1 MSKPLVAIV
10 GRSNVGKSTFFNRVC
25 GKRIAIVKDTPGVT
39 RDRIYADAEWCG
51 YNFTLIDTG
60 GIEPDNPDEMFAEIR
75 RQAETAIELANVI
88 IFLVDG
94 KAGLLPAD
102 HEVADILRTAKKP
115 VILAVNKLDNNET
128 DTLYDF
134 YELGL
139 GDPFAISAE
148 HKTGIGDL
156 LDEVVK
162 HMKRSVEPEDDGL
175 KIAFVG
181 KPNVGKSSLIN
192 RLLGSPRVIVSDVS
206 GTTRDAI
213 DTPFEYEGVKYT
225 LIDTAGIRRKRG
237 IEGESVERYGVLRS
251 LTAISRADVVFIVI
265 DASEEIS
272 EQDVRIAGMVHEEG
286 KPSVVIVNKWDK
298 IEKDSHTINKYGMDI
313 AEKLSFMSYFQAEYV
328 SAVTGQ
334 RTNKLLDLA
343 ETVYSHANS
352 RISTGT
358 LNDVVREA
366 VTITEPPASSGRRL
380 KILYATQP
388 SVKPPTFVFFV
399 NDEKLV
405 HFSYKRYLENSLRR
419 AFDFSGTPIRLKFIG
434 RKEDEK

>member
-1 MSKPLVAIV
+1 MAKPLVAVV
-10 GRSNVGKSTFFNRVC
+10 GRSNVGKSTFFNRIC

-39 RDRIYADAEWCG
+39 RDRIYSDAEWCG

-60 GIEPDNPDEMFAEIR
+60 GIEPDHPDEMFAEIR
-75 RQAETAIELANVI
+75 RQAETAIDLATVI
-88 IFLVDG
+88 IFMVDG
-94 KAGLLPAD
+94 KTGLLPSD
-102 HEVADILRTAKKP
+102 REVADILRTAKKP
-115 VILAVNKLDNNET
+115 VVLAVNKLDNNEK

-139 GDPFAISAE
+139 GDPMPISCE
-148 HKTGIGDL
+148 HKTGLGDL

-162 HMKRSVEPEDDGL
+162 HFDRTEAEEDDGL

-181 KPNVGKSSLIN
+181 RPNVGKSSLVN
-192 RLLGSPRVIVSDVS
+192 RLLGSARVIVSDVS

-213 DTPFEYEGVKYT
+213 DTPFTYEGAKYT
-225 LIDTAGIRRKRG
+225 LIDTAGLRRKRG
-237 IEGESVERYGVLRS
+237 IEDESVERYGVIRS
-251 LTAISRADVVFIVI
+251 LSAISRADVVFLVI

-272 EQDVRIAGMVHEEG
+272 EQDVRIAGMIHEEG
-286 KPSVVIVNKWDK
+286 KPSVIVVNKWDK
-298 IEKDSHTINKYGMDI
+298 IEKDTHTMNKYRDKI
-313 AEKLSFMSYFQAEYV
+313 AEELAFMSYFQAEYV
-328 SAVTGQ
+328 SALTGQ
-334 RTNKLLDLA
+334 RTQRLLDLA
-343 ETVYSHANS
+343 ETVYSHASN

-380 KILYATQP
+380 KVLYATQP
-388 SVKPPTFVFFV
+388 SSNPPTFVFFV

-434 RKEDEK
+434 RKDD